1 MKFGLKFGYE
11 VEFEF
16 NLEGF
21 FLKMKIDSWRKI
33 LKIVTLHNIKEDKR
47 VDLSFVALTSFD
59 GKKKERGF
67 DVD

>member
-1 MKFGLKFGYE
+1 MEYGG
-11 VEFEF
+11 
-16 NLEGF
+16 
-21 FLKMKIDSWRKI
+21 KI
-33 LKIVTLHNIKEDKR
+33 LKIVTLHNVKEDKR

>member
-1 MKFGLKFGYE
+1 
-11 VEFEF
+11 
-16 NLEGF
+16 
-21 FLKMKIDSWRKI
+21 MKIDSWRKI

-67 DVD
+67 DVDYMVGNSPFVWEILRHHS

>member
-1 MKFGLKFGYE
+1 MWELNVFIHVF
-11 VEFEF
+11 
-16 NLEGF
+16 F
-21 FLKMKIDSWRKI
+21 FLKMKFDTWRKI
-33 LKIVTLHNIKEDKR
+33 FKIVTLHNIKEDKR

>member
-1 MKFGLKFGYE
+1 
-11 VEFEF
+11 
-16 NLEGF
+16 
-21 FLKMKIDSWRKI
+21 MKIDSWRKI

>member
-1 MKFGLKFGYE
+1 MWELNVFIH
-11 VEFEF
+11 V
-16 NLEGF
+16 F
-21 FLKMKIDSWRKI
+21 FLKMKFDTWGKI
-33 LKIVTLHNIKEDKR
+33 FKIVTLHNIKEDKR